1 MISNLECVFEV
12 TYKTSN
18 SDQLQAE
25 QFRLDELV
33 ELKRFFKRH
42 KHATLHVLND
52 NNRVINA
59 AANTAFKYGVHLVVN
74 QRRYRFNDDN
84 THLNNRQITI
94 ELIKQAKDFVFFKAV
109 QSKLINTMLLES
121 PLYYS
126 EQQAIDS
133 VKSIFQIDNYIS
145 HEEMGQRINKKENT
159 HLLEKI
165 LKNRENCIET
175 DEKTYLKYV
184 DTNNLNFSK
193 VIFSYAIFNKD
204 LYYLKLMYKA
214 DKIAFIEFCN
224 SKTVLQKAVNN
235 IESKNNYINN
245 EIFKLNN
252 SFYKQILNYV
262 KKDYNQSF
270 YNDIKSKINI
280 NLMKLNMDAF

>member
-1 MISNLECVFEV
+1 MNELETEALNCIRSNKL
-12 TYKTSN
+12 
-18 SDQLQAE
+18 A
-25 QFRLDELV
+25 
-33 ELKRFFKRH
+33 ELKKLPKEMLNFRNNMLIYRAIAEAKFACFKYLMSIKEINDIFDA
-42 KHATLHVLND
+42 KHALLLTVYNHNEKILEY
-52 NNRVINA
+52 I
-59 AANTAFKYGVHLVVN
+59 
-74 QRRYRFNDDN
+74 
-84 THLNNRQITI
+84 
-94 ELIKQAKDFVFFKAV
+94 IKIIQEK
-109 QSKLINTMLLES
+109 
-121 PLYYS
+121 P
-126 EQQAIDS
+126 
-133 VKSIFQIDNYIS
+133 IS
-145 HEEMGQRINKKENT
+145 LNKKENT